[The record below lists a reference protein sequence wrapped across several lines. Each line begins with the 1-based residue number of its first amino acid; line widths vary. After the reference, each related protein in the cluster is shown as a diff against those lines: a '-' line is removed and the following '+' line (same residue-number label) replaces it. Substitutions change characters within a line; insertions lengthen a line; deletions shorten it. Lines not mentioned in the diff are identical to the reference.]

1 MLVVAD
7 TEPAAAKSVAP
18 IVMSD
23 VELRRLEAVF
33 EADFGF
39 VSRVL
44 RSYRVPE
51 RDLDDAV
58 QQVFIVFARKVA
70 QVTLGR
76 ERGFL
81 YLTALHVAAHVRR
94 SRARRRE
101 ALGYVVPEKVEEHA
115 LSEEVIDG
123 RRASARL
130 MDKLERLDAGARE
143 VFVLHDVGHWTMDRI
158 ATALALPPG
167 TVASRL
173 RRARAA
179 LRTEVK
185 RLQQLGDAVKNH
197 P

>member
-1 MLVVAD
+1 MDVVASP
-7 TEPAAAKSVAP
+7 EQASAEGAAALVSSK
-18 IVMSD
+18 
-23 VELRRLEAVF
+23 VERRRVEKVF
-33 EADFGF
+33 ASDFGF

-58 QQVFIVFARKVA
+58 QQVFIVFARKAA
-70 QVTLGR
+70 QVTPGR

-101 ALGYVVPEKVEEHA
+101 ALGYVLPEKVEEHA
-115 LSEEVIDG
+115 LSEEVIDE

-130 MDKLERLDAGARE
+130 RDRLARLDAGARE
-143 VFVLHDVGHWTMDRI
+143 VFVLHDVGHLTMDQI
-158 ATALALPPG
+158 ATSLSMPAG

-179 LRTEVK
+179 LRSEVK
-185 RLQQLGDAVKNH
+185 RLQQLGIASSVD
-197 P
+197 